1 LAADWADG
9 GESPVVGASDV
20 VEHTWTIGRPP
31 AGEHDRIQV
40 HRYKGE
46 GEAQAA
52 LLYLPGTNMNGEV
65 AIASEDHNLW
75 IFLARRGVVVYTLDY
90 RTHTVSSGPL
100 EDASFMRPWTLTAFV
115 DDAREALLLVRQEES
130 GLDVFVAGFSRGV
143 WLGYGLVGTEE
154 AGSIAGFVA
163 LDGGFKGHRPQ
174 DRYDLERAQKAFE
187 KSGNWAS
194 DVAGSLGWERRD
206 RLMRAASAAPDGPA
220 LGADFDSVGEQVA
233 SILQGAWRP
242 GGLANP
248 HDGVSR
254 PQILARLLA
263 DYDRY
268 YPSVQN
274 IESAAIADYDDH
286 PTLAVDDRWGE
297 LELPVLYFGATNMGA
312 TWVLDGVYSAAK
324 SGSRDVTL
332 NLLENY
338 GHLDVLVGERARED
352 VFEPL
357 LSWLDE
363 RTK

>member
-1 LAADWADG
+1 
-9 GESPVVGASDV
+9 
-20 VEHTWTIGRPP
+20 
-31 AGEHDRIQV
+31 
-40 HRYKGE
+40 
-46 GEAQAA
+46 
-52 LLYLPGTNMNGEV
+52 M
-65 AIASEDHNLW
+65 
-75 IFLARRGVVVYTLDY
+75 
-90 RTHTVSSGPL
+90 
-100 EDASFMRPWTLTAFV
+100 
-115 DDAREALLLVRQEES
+115 
-130 GLDVFVAGFSRGV
+130 
-143 WLGYGLVGTEE
+143 
-154 AGSIAGFVA
+154 
-163 LDGGFKGHRPQ
+163 
-174 DRYDLERAQKAFE
+174 
-187 KSGNWAS
+187 
-194 DVAGSLGWERRD
+194 
-206 RLMRAASAAPDGPA
+206 
-220 LGADFDSVGEQVA
+220 GEQVA

-248 HDGVSR
+248 QDGVSR